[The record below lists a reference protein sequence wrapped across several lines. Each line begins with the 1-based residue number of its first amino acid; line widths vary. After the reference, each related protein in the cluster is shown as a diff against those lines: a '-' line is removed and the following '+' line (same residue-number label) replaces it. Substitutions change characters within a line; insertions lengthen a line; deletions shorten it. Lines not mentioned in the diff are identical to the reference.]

1 MDFEG
6 KVKEINS
13 RARGLIGLIN
23 KYLDTQD
30 YSLLPIINSEA
41 HEIAQ
46 LKWDDTSPLKGE
58 PVEPAPG
65 RFNECQRS
73 LPTSHQCIDC
83 MVADRCDDPNA
94 EAIGKSIRLKSLNP
108 ERVSEPAPEKI
119 RDEAAKLV
127 KATWTDGG
135 IGAKATA
142 DAIHSLYAPL
152 LAEAEQTGYKDG
164 KDKGRREVIE
174 LAGKCLDIAGHGDY
188 SNGNVSQ
195 GMDEGDFLADRLLRE
210 LRNKWQVI
218 KEGK

>member
-108 ERVSEPAPEKI
+108 ERVSEPAPASPEKI
-119 RDEAAKLV
+119 RGEIWKAACCTSDDAERDCRDKYCKDCIIDAVL
-127 KATWTDGG
+127 KA
-135 IGAKATA
+135 I
-142 DAIHSLYAPL
+142 APL
-152 LAEAEQTGYKDG
+152 LAEAEQ
-164 KDKGRREVIE
+164 KGRREVIE
-174 LAGKCLDIAGHGDY
+174 EIEKNYRLPDKPESEPYPGLVVISK
-188 SNGNVSQ
+188 SQ
-195 GMDEGDFLADRLLRE
+195 
-210 LRNKWQVI
+210 WQAF